1 MELSSFLL
9 VLDPYLIWF
18 FRLPGNAYAGFLLG
32 TLVLVLICL
41 IIGEATF
48 WLTTRLMGKH
58 LDRVAEEALKYQDI
72 SIAAAKAGDKR
83 SFTAANKVANDAFGK
98 SFFSLCAV
106 SMARLWPVTFALG
119 WMQYRF
125 LEVGFPIPGTGWSLG
140 YIGVFII
147 IYGLAYFSI
156 KHVRRLLPFFRP
168 ATVILAADP
177 DHAGSVP
184 LLPGGQRP
192 DQKSV

>member
-1 MELSSFLL
+1 MEMPAFMLA
-9 VLDPYLIWF
+9 LDPYLIWF

-41 IIGEATF
+41 IIGEVTF

-147 IYGLAYFSI
+147 IYALAYFLV
-156 KHVRRLLPFFRP
+156 KQVKRLPLFRP
-168 ATVILAADP
+168 ATVIPAAESGHD
-177 DHAGSVP
+177 GSVP